1 MQIIVLY
8 VFMKRQEES
17 FKNSK
22 NEANNFMNIQTK
34 IIFALMI
41 KIKILIRILR
51 TNDKI
56 NYFIRSLLFIPII
69 HPVLNRA

>member
-1 MQIIVLY
+1 
-8 VFMKRQEES
+8 MKRQEES

-69 HPVLNRA
+69 QPVLKRA

>member
-1 MQIIVLY
+1 
-8 VFMKRQEES
+8 MKRQEES

-69 HPVLNRA
+69 QPVLNRA

>member
-1 MQIIVLY
+1 
-8 VFMKRQEES
+8 
-17 FKNSK
+17 
-22 NEANNFMNIQTK
+22 MNIQTK
-34 IIFALMI
+34 IIFALII

-69 HPVLNRA
+69 QPVLNRA

>member
-69 HPVLNRA
+69 QPVLKRA